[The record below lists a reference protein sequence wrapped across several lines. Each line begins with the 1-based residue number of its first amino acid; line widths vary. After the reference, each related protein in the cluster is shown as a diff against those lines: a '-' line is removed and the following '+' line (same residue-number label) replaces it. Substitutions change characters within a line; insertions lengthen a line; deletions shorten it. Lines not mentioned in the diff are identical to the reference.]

1 MTVVPD
7 RRIAFTQRLNALEL
21 NQKRVKEAISK
32 IGKHMRHL
40 LAKTREYNGSSTSF
54 LIKSHSFLIIL
65 VAITYENNFQS
76 KDRLEK

>member
-40 LAKTREYNGSSTSF
+40 LAKTREYNGSSTLF
-54 LIKSHSFLIIL
+54 LIKSHSFLIVL

-76 KDRLEK
+76 KDR